1 MRLSD
6 YPGITRVFVGTR
18 VRLPDPK
25 VYHTVTVETN
35 IPLLKKQIGYDPDQF
50 DRLLHAVEETME
62 EIGADEADVQ
72 GADNPNLVIT
82 ASRAS
87 APLGASAA

>member
-25 VYHTVTVETN
+25 VYHTPTVETD
-35 IPLLKKQIGYDPDQF
+35 IPLSKKQSGYDQDRF
-50 DRLLHAVEETME
+50 DRLLHAVADTME
-62 EIGADEADVQ
+62 EIGADEAAIQ

-82 ASRAS
+82 ASRA
-87 APLGASAA
+87 PLGVFAT